1 MHCVVVPS
9 PPPRQV
15 VHGIFEK
22 MATAFRHPSSNY
34 AGRYNMSWTGAGCT
48 GSKWNDALL
57 FEVTNSTMTYL
68 GILWHGMAS
77 MP

>member
-1 MHCVVVPS
+1 
-9 PPPRQV
+9 
-15 VHGIFEK
+15 

-68 GILWHGMAS
+68 GILWHGMA

>member
-1 MHCVVVPS
+1 MSWCPR

-57 FEVTNSTMTYL
+57 FEVTNYDDVPR
-68 GILWHGMAS
+68 ILWHGMA